1 MMTAPNNSSQQAEF
15 ELYRLLNTFFSK
27 AEAAMGFM
35 AADATA
41 VRNASR
47 NLGIKQ
53 RLLAGLL
60 KNHICLTQS
69 QPHFAGC
76 YKHMSCN
83 CKVV

>member
-1 MMTAPNNSSQQAEF
+1 
-15 ELYRLLNTFFSK
+15 
-27 AEAAMGFM
+27 MGFM